1 MKYYVYIYLNP
12 LKKGDYVY
20 KKFKFDY
27 EPFYVGLGK
36 GDRMNSHTSP
46 NSLKIKS
53 FKNNIILKILNSG
66 MKPIRFKLYEN
77 ITLESAKRL
86 EIYLIKLIG
95 RRNLKLGSLSNLTDG
110 GEGIKGVVFTEEMR
124 ERKRGENN
132 FFYNKHHSEE
142 TKEKIRISI
151 GDKNKGES
159 NPNYNNK
166 WTDDMKKE
174 SSTRQKETH
183 KHLTGDNNPAR
194 KEDVRKKISDGKI
207 GLLNP
212 MSKKWILISPDGV
225 EHIIEGGVK
234 RNLLLYGLNYQQ
246 FDKDRDKPIRKNSK
260 GWILK
265 EI

>member
-1 MKYYVYIYLNP
+1 MIYSYYKL
-12 LKKGDYVY
+12 
-20 KKFKFDY
+20 
-27 EPFYVGLGK
+27 
-36 GDRMNSHTSP
+36 
-46 NSLKIKS
+46 SL
-53 FKNNIILKILNSG
+53 IIDC
-66 MKPIRFKLYEN
+66 R
-77 ITLESAKRL
+77 
-86 EIYLIKLIG
+86 
-95 RRNLKLGSLSNLTDG
+95 
-110 GEGIKGVVFTEEMR
+110 
-124 ERKRGENN
+124 
-132 FFYNKHHSEE
+132 
-142 TKEKIRISI
+142 
-151 GDKNKGES
+151 
-159 NPNYNNK
+159 
-166 WTDDMKKE
+166 KE